1 VLFVITA
8 PITDEDEII
17 SVTFPGN
24 EKAEML
30 VKDEYDVPI
39 LNRKTSRFPDP
50 RILIPQTKNMDVFED
65 DIFICAYPKCG

>member
-30 VKDEYDVPI
+30 IKDEYDVPI

-50 RILIPQTKNMDVFED
+50 YTTN
-65 DIFICAYPKCG
+65 